1 MSSATRPEAPADT
14 AVQAFVARWDRSGAA
29 ERANYQLFLS
39 ELCDIVG
46 VPRPEPAGADDSQ
59 NAYVFERSVVFQ
71 HGDGSTSLGRMD
83 LYKRGCLALEAK
95 QGANEPAAAE
105 PLSEAAREVK
115 RKLKAGTAR
124 RGTVAWDD
132 AMLRARGQAEL
143 YVRALP
149 PSEGR
154 PPFLVVVDVGHSI
167 ELYSEFSCT
176 GGAYI
181 PFPAPGSHRIFL
193 RDLERPDI
201 RERLRLVW
209 TVPLELDPTRR
220 SARVTREIA
229 ASLARLAVSLEKAG
243 HAPELTAAFLMRS
256 LFTMF
261 AEDVGLLSPKGFSN
275 LLKSVSD
282 TPEHFVPMV
291 EELWDRMNRGGF
303 STSLRAGVL
312 QFNGGLFADA
322 TALPLNKDQ
331 LQLLIEAAHYD
342 WRDVEPAI
350 FGTLLERALA
360 PEERHKLGA
369 HYTPRAYVERLVMPT
384 IVEPVRAEWDAVHA
398 AAVTLANQGE
408 IRKAVAEV
416 KAFHQRLCH
425 IRVLDPA
432 CGTGNFLYVTL
443 EHLKRIEGEVL
454 DLLNALGERQA
465 VLDMAG
471 ETVDP
476 HQLLGL
482 EINPRAA
489 AIAELV
495 LWIGTLQWHFRTRGH
510 VQPPQPIIRNF
521 HNIQCKDALIAYDKV
536 EPVLDDEGRPVTR
549 WDGRTTRPHPVT
561 GREVPD
567 ESAQTP
573 TVRYVNPRPAEWPA
587 ADYVVGNPPFIGT
600 AMMRQALGDGYTETV
615 RQVHADV
622 GESSDFVMYWWNHAA
637 KLARAGKIRRFGFVT
652 TNSLRQTFNRRVVEG
667 HLESAANAE
676 MPGDVAPGL
685 QYGGHYAARRQ
696 DALPGKQPLSLLF
709 AIPDHPWVDAADGAA
724 VRIAMTV
731 ATAGAHDGM
740 LNQVTAERETD
751 GNGYEVDLAATRGR
765 INADLTTGADVAS
778 AVELK
783 ANEDLSNRGVCL
795 FGAGFIVTREEA
807 IRLGTRSCP
816 HLREYRNGRDLTAR
830 SRDAMVIDL
839 FGLTEAEV
847 RSKYP
852 AVYQWILERVK
863 PERDQ
868 NRDDAIRKNWW
879 LHGRPRPEL
888 RDALVGLHRYIATVE
903 TAKHR
908 FFVFLDQSIMPD
920 NMLVSIAL
928 DDAHFLG
935 VLSSRIHVCWALK
948 AGGRLGV
955 GNDPR
960 YNKTRCFETFPFPAA
975 TDAQKARIR
984 DLAEQLDA
992 HRKQRQAEH
1001 PDLTMTGMYN
1011 VLERLRSHQ
1020 SSPSNA
1026 PATQRGTGFQPVA
1039 GNGQN
1044 ARATT
1049 EPLTPAERKIHE
1061 QGLVSVLKQLHDD
1074 LDAAVF
1080 EAYGWP
1086 VTLTDQQILEKLVA
1100 LNAER
1105 AAEEAKGRIRWL
1117 RPDYQNAAGGKRQA
1131 GSEEEQRGLDIQTGG
1146 PKPKNVQ
1153 RPTSNAQGPSRRRLP
1168 WPKTLPEQV
1177 RVLRDL
1183 LSAQSS
1189 PVTAEMLAKSFLRAR
1204 VDKIE
1209 ELLQTLV
1216 TLGQARQAGEGKY
1229 VAG

>member
-1 MSSATRPEAPADT
+1 M
-14 AVQAFVARWDRSGAA
+14 
-29 ERANYQLFLS
+29 
-39 ELCDIVG
+39 
-46 VPRPEPAGADDSQ
+46 
-59 NAYVFERSVVFQ
+59 VFQ
-71 HGDGSTSLGRMD
+71 HGDGSTSAGRMD

-105 PLSEAAREVK
+105 PLSELARELK

-124 RGTVAWDD
+124 RGTVAWTD

-154 PPFLVVVDVGHSI
+154 PPFVVVVDVGHSI

-176 GGAYI
+176 GGSYI
-181 PFPAPGSHRIFL
+181 PFPAPGSHRVFL

-209 TVPLELDPTRR
+209 TAPLELDPTRR
-220 SARVTREIA
+220 SARVTRDIA
-229 ASLARLAVSLEKAG
+229 ASLARLAVSLEQAG
-243 HAPELTAAFLMRS
+243 HAPETTAAFLMRA

-261 AEDVGLLSPKGFSN
+261 AEDVALLSPKGFSN

-322 TALPLNKDQ
+322 TALPLTKDQ
-331 LQLLIEAAHYD
+331 LQLLIEAAEYD
-342 WRDVEPAI
+342 WCDVEPAI

-384 IVEPVRAEWDAVHA
+384 IVEPVRADWDAVHA
-398 AAVTLANQGE
+398 AAVTLANQGDLK
-408 IRKAVAEV
+408 KAGAEV
-416 KAFHQRLCH
+416 KTFHRRLCH

-443 EHLKRIEGEVL
+443 EHLKRIEGEAL
-454 DLLNALGERQA
+454 DLLNSLGERQA

-482 EINPRAA
+482 ELNPRAA

-495 LWIGTLQWHFRTRGH
+495 LWIGTLQWHFRTRGR

-521 HNIQCKDALIAYDKV
+521 RNIQCKDALIEYDRV
-536 EPVLDDEGRPVTR
+536 EPVLDDQGQPVTR
-549 WDGRTTRPHPVT
+549 WDGRTTKPHPVT

-567 ESAQTP
+567 ETARTP
-573 TVRYVNPRPAEWPA
+573 AVRYVNPRAAEWPE

-600 AMMRQALGDGYTETV
+600 KRMIQVLGEDYADALRTIHNDVTEG
-615 RQVHADV
+615 A
-622 GESSDFVMYWWNHAA
+622 DFVMYWWNHAA
-637 KLARAGKIRRFGFVT
+637 KLARTGKIQRFGFVT
-652 TNSLRQTFNRRVVEG
+652 TNSLRQTFNRRVLET
-667 HLESAANAE
+667 HLAAD
-676 MPGDVAPGL
+676 P
-685 QYGGHYAARRQ
+685 
-696 DALPGKQPLSLLF
+696 PLSLLF

-731 ATAGAHDGM
+731 AAAGTHEGV
-740 LNQVTAERETD
+740 LSQVAAERETNGD
-751 GNGYEVDLAATRGR
+751 GYDVDFIASSGSIHVDLTIGAEVSGAGPLAA
-765 INADLTTGADVAS
+765 NAGVSGMGVA
-778 AVELK
+778 LH
-783 ANEDLSNRGVCL
+783 
-795 FGAGFIVTREEA
+795 GAGFILQPDLAAQYAKHGPSVIRKYIGGADLLRVCRERYLIDFSFMTLEEA
-807 IRLGTRSCP
+807 RASNPQAFQHVTD
-816 HLREYRNGRDLTAR
+816 H
-830 SRDAMVIDL
+830 
-839 FGLTEAEV
+839 
-847 RSKYP
+847 
-852 AVYQWILERVK
+852 VK
-863 PERDQ
+863 PERMV
-868 NRDDAIRKNWW
+868 NRRDTIRKFWW
-879 LHGRPRPEL
+879 RFGWERPLIRQAT
-888 RDALVGLHRYIATVE
+888 RDLKRFVVTTE

-908 FFVFLDQSIMPD
+908 VFQFVDATFLPD
-920 NMLVSIAL
+920 HMVVVISL

-935 VLSSRIHVCWALK
+935 VLSSRIHVCWALA
-948 AGGRLGV
+948 AGGTLEDR
-955 GNDPR
+955 PR

-984 DLAEQLDA
+984 DVAEQLDA

-1001 PDLTMTGMYN
+1001 PDLMMTGMYN
-1011 VLERLRSHQ
+1011 VLEKLRASQ
-1020 SSPSNA
+1020 
-1026 PATQRGTGFQPVA
+1026 
-1039 GNGQN
+1039 
-1044 ARATT
+1044 
-1049 EPLTPAERKIHE
+1049 PLTPSDRTIHE

-1086 VTLTDQQILEKLVA
+1086 VTLTDQQILVKLVA

-1105 AAEEAKGRIRWL
+1105 AAEEAKGQIRWL
-1117 RPDYQNAAGGKRQA
+1117 RPEY
-1131 GSEEEQRGLDIQTGG
+1131 QRGDGKAQQTELDVGREVNAQRSTS
-1146 PKPKNVQ
+1146 NVQ
-1153 RPTSNAQGPSRRRLP
+1153 RPSGRRPP
-1168 WPKTLPEQV
+1168 WPKALPEQV

-1183 LSAQSS
+1183 LAAQSA
-1189 PVTAEMLAKSFLRAR
+1189 PVTAEMLGKSFLRAPG
-1204 VDKIE
+1204 DKLE
-1209 ELLQTLV
+1209 EILQTLV
-1216 TLGQARQAGEGKY
+1216 TLGQAREVGEGKY